1 MTLIKKAIRLL
12 ILGCVS
18 LIVLANLFYYFPAP
32 RLFVLWLAKRASV
45 CTRPEAM
52 HSFEVL
58 KRRYELGERFPV
70 QRIST
75 EGDLELYQTRL
86 GAFWVPARAARSL
99 PGMVSEELAGIY
111 STPEGFAVH
120 PGDVVIDCGANV
132 GTFTRLALQAGASL
146 VVAIEPSPQN
156 VAALRRTFSSEVAR
170 GTVILQPFGVWD
182 TAAVLPLAIN
192 ESTTL
197 DSFVFAVGST
207 GTVNVP
213 LKPLDQ
219 VVQDLSLRRV
229 DFVKIDVEGAELR
242 AIAGARQTI
251 ARFRPRLVFD
261 AEQISAERLAE
272 AVRGIRQDYK
282 RACLCEDMKTQ
293 IRAAVAYFF

>member
-1 MTLIKKAIRLL
+1 MTWSKKAIRWL
-12 ILGCVS
+12 ILGCAS

-45 CTRPEAM
+45 CTRAEAM
-52 HSFEVL
+52 RSFEVL
-58 KRRYELGERFPV
+58 KRRRELRESFPV
-70 QRIST
+70 RRIST
-75 EGDLELYQTRL
+75 EGELELYQTRL
-86 GAFWVPARAARSL
+86 GAFWVPARAAKDL
-99 PGMVSEELAGIY
+99 PAMVSEELAGIY

-170 GTVILQPFGVWD
+170 GTVILQPLGVWD
-182 TAAVLPLAIN
+182 TVAVLPLSIN
-192 ESTTL
+192 KSTTL
-197 DSFVFAVGST
+197 DSFVFAAGST

-219 VVQDLSLRRV
+219 VVQELSLRRV
-229 DFVKIDVEGAELR
+229 DFIKVDVEGAELR
-242 AIAGARQTI
+242 AIVGARQTF

-272 AVRGIRQDYK
+272 AVRGIRPDYQ
-282 RACLCEDMKTQ
+282 RACLCEDLKTR